1 MHQLSGMRI
10 VLMAI
15 DVRGTSD
22 VRRQMPFEHRQLRD
36 LRRFRRQAIPKNA
49 SLGRNRAIGHA

>member
-1 MHQLSGMRI
+1 MHQPSGMRI

-22 VRRQMPFEHRQLRD
+22 VRRQMLFEHRQLRD
-36 LRRFRRQAIPKNA
+36 L
-49 SLGRNRAIGHA
+49 